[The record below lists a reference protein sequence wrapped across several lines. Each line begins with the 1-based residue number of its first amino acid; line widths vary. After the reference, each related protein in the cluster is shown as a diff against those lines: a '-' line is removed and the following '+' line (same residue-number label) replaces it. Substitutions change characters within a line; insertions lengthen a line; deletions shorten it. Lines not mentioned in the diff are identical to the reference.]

1 MRERAE
7 LRADELDLPSVM
19 HALSDPSRL
28 RMVAALGGGA
38 ELACAV
44 LGEKAGVGMAKST
57 TTHHLS
63 VLRDAGL
70 IRTRHEGQRKL
81 ATLRRA
87 ELDEKFPGLLDAVIR
102 GMDTSL
108 SGGRTADGV
117 APSLTESES
126 PASLR

>member
-7 LRADELDLPSVM
+7 TRADELDLPSVM

-28 RMVAALGGGA
+28 RMVAALEGGA
-38 ELACAV
+38 ELACAE

-63 VLRDAGL
+63 VLREAGL

-87 ELDEKFPGLLDAVIR
+87 EMDEKFPGLLDAVIR
-102 GMDTSL
+102 GMD
-108 SGGRTADGV
+108 
-117 APSLTESES
+117 
-126 PASLR
+126 ASL

>member
-1 MRERAE
+1 MRERTE
-7 LRADELDLPSVM
+7 LRVDELDLPSVM

-28 RMVAALGGGA
+28 RMVAALSGGA

-57 TTHHLS
+57 TTHHVS

-81 ATLRRA
+81 VTMRRA
-87 ELDEKFPGLLDAVIR
+87 ELDQKFPGLLDAVIR
-102 GMDTSL
+102 GIDNSL
-108 SGGRTADGV
+108 
-117 APSLTESES
+117 
-126 PASLR
+126 

>member
-1 MRERAE
+1 MRERPE
-7 LRADELDLPSVM
+7 LPQDELDLASVM
-19 HALSDPSRL
+19 HALADPSRL
-28 RMVAALGGGA
+28 RMVAALDGGT

-44 LGEKAGVGMAKST
+44 LGEQAGVGMATST

-87 ELDEKFPGLLDAVIR
+87 ELDAKFPGLMDAVIK
-102 GMDTSL
+102 GMDNSL
-108 SGGRTADGV
+108 
-117 APSLTESES
+117 
-126 PASLR
+126 